1 MHTNLSCAATPLYA
15 HIKSTTCVVFDAATL
30 NGGWCVEVKIECV
43 LDCIAKRQQQYPA
56 TARADENGI
65 VPLLLL
71 HEAACIISNF
81 TRTTIA
87 CQTGVLR
94 SLLLVLVLMIEEN
107 LLFNHFSP
115 HWIIFKLNLNKIK

>member
-87 CQTGVLR
+87 CQTGVLPKFVVGAGVDDR
-94 SLLLVLVLMIEEN
+94 GKLVVQPFFPSLDNI
-107 LLFNHFSP
+107 
-115 HWIIFKLNLNKIK
+115 